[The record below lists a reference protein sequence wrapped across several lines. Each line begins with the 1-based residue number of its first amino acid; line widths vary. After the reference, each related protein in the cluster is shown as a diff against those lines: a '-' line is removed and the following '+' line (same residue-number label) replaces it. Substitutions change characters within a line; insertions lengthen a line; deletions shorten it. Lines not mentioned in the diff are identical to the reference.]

1 MPREWERFGEVVG
14 YVDEARDVADKELQ
28 LSNAVP
34 KPVKPHVAR
43 L

>member
-1 MPREWERFGEVVG
+1 MPRKRESFGKVIG
-14 YVDEARDVADKELQ
+14 YVDEARDVVDKKLQ
-28 LSNAVP
+28 LSNAVS

>member
-1 MPREWERFGEVVG
+1 MPWEWERLGEVVG
-14 YVDEARDVADKELQ
+14 YVDEVRDVADKKMQ

-34 KPVKPHVAR
+34 KLVKPHVAR

>member
-1 MPREWERFGEVVG
+1 VPWKWERLGEVAD
-14 YVDEARDVADKELQ
+14 YVDEARDVADKKLQ